1 MHLVAESTSIA
12 SGRRYARGP
21 LFYRL
26 IMGFVLEVMAYVRD
40 AAFARS
46 PSSIAPI
53 LRTTSIDHDS
63 LPDKQAKKMFIGLLI
78 LYRFLL
84 TNFFA
89 GWQLGMHTF
98 RTENI

>member
-1 MHLVAESTSIA
+1 MS
-12 SGRRYARGP
+12 
-21 LFYRL
+21 
-26 IMGFVLEVMAYVRD
+26 FVLEVMAYVRD

-46 PSSIAPI
+46 PSAIVPI
-53 LRTTSIDHDS
+53 LRTTSIDHDP
-63 LPDKQAKKMFIGLLI
+63 LPDKQANKMFVGLVI
-78 LYRFLL
+78 PYRFLL